1 MLGIFKNTVRY
12 YINRFAKKRALNVM
26 RGYKILQQEDR
37 IHQIQSLKDT
47 LSITSLFSKSLN
59 QKIFKNIHD
68 FSYELSVRQ
77 FIMHHF
83 VHRVS
88 ISNPYI
94 GLTKALLTSIGGNKL
109 LIYPIPRQWQKIIE
123 NHNFSIRRFVSS
135 FLWILAVLS
144 FLAYGVF
151 FLLRILWELSSKK
164 KILKS
169 NEFSRVVFIKDL
181 SLKDYLSYEN
191 NPTNIITKALND
203 DPKNTMILH
212 DNKQLLKY
220 TSNSKQFKYSLF
232 PFIIRPDVILLF
244 LFFIRSLL
252 LIFKSLVKLITGK
265 WQDSL
270 LLKELIF
277 ADFVSIIPKVSL
289 PELLLFDHSKFV
301 YRPIWTYIAEE
312 KGVMPVLYFYS
323 TNNES
328 IVLNKTVERSNS
340 KWSIMSWTNYWVWNS
355 EQFDFIK
362 RVTSFT
368 SNITIKGPILTGN
381 NLTKDKINLP
391 PKSVTVFDVQPQ
403 RDFKYQLLC
412 EPYEYYIPSI
422 TNQFLDDILDNVKTK
437 NAIMVYK
444 GKRNI
449 GKLAH
454 YKYRMKMLEF
464 SKASEIII
472 IEADLS
478 AAILSDAS
486 NCVISFPFTSTA
498 LIAKLHG
505 KASVYYDP
513 TGKIDKLDPAAYGI
527 SIISGPL
534 ELKHW
539 LTRHLV

>member
-1 MLGIFKNTVRY
+1 MLKFFKNKLRHLSY
-12 YINRFAKKRALNVM
+12 RFIKKRALYVM
-26 RGYKILQQEDR
+26 RGYKILQQDER
-37 IHQIQSLKDT
+37 IHQIESLKDT
-47 LSITSLFSKSLN
+47 LSKTELFGNSFN
-59 QKIFKNIHD
+59 QKIFKDIHD

-77 FIMHHF
+77 FILHHF

-94 GLTKALLTSIGGNKL
+94 GLTKAILTSIGCNKL
-109 LIYPIPRQWQKIIE
+109 LLYPITRQWQNIIE
-123 NHNFSIRRFVSS
+123 NNNFSIRRFGSS
-135 FLWILAVLS
+135 FLWVLAVL
-144 FLAYGVF
+144 FFYAYGVF
-151 FLLRILWELSSKK
+151 FLLRILWELIFKK
-164 KILKS
+164 KLIKS

-191 NPTNIITKALND
+191 NSTNIITKALKED
-203 DPKNTMILH
+203 TKHTMILH
-212 DNKQLLKY
+212 DNKELLKY
-220 TSNSKQFKYSLF
+220 ASNSKQFQYSLF
-232 PFIIRPDVILLF
+232 PFILRPDVILLICFF
-244 LFFIRSLL
+244 LRSIL
-252 LIFKSLVKLITGK
+252 LIFKSLVRLILGK

-277 ADFVSIIPKVSL
+277 ADFVSIIPKISL

-312 KGVMPVLYFYS
+312 KGVKPILYFYS

-328 IVLNKTVERSNS
+328 IILNKSIRRSNL

-355 EQFDFIK
+355 EQFNFVK

-381 NLTKDKINLP
+381 NLLKEKINLP
-391 PKSVTVFDVQPQ
+391 LKSVTVFDVQPQ

-422 TNQFLDDILDNVKTK
+422 TNQFLDDILKVVKTK
-437 NAIMVYK
+437 KGKMVYK

-449 GKLAH
+449 GNMAH

-464 SKASEIII
+464 LKVSEIII
-472 IEADLS
+472 IENDLS

-486 NCVISFPFTSTA
+486 NCVISFPFTSAA
-498 LIAKLHG
+498 LIAKLLG
-505 KASVYYDP
+505 KPSVYYDP

-534 ELKHW
+534 ELKQW
-539 LTRHLV
+539 LTKQLD